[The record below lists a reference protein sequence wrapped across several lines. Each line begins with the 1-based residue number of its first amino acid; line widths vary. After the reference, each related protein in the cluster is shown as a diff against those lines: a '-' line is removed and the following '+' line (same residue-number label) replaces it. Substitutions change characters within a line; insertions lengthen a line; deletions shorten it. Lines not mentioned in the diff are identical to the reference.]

1 MLEHSAL
8 AGLKHVTFETNGTQL
23 LSPRL
28 REVLLTRNFEVTW
41 SVSPKLSLSGESW
54 DAAIR
59 PQVLNSYQD
68 LRGSFLALKFVVEVE
83 EDVEEAERAILQYR
97 QAGVLPAALYVMP
110 VGGSAETYAANRASV
125 GAWAVKRG
133 WSFSP
138 RLHVDLF
145 GNRYGT

>member
-1 MLEHSAL
+1 LL
-8 AGLKHVTFETNGTQL
+8 ARQL
-23 LSPRL
+23 D
-28 REVLLTRNFEVTW
+28 VTW

-54 DAAIR
+54 AAAIR
-59 PQVLNSYQD
+59 PTVLNSYQE
-68 LRGSFLALKFVVEVE
+68 LSGSFLSLKFVVEIE
-83 EDVEEAERAILQYR
+83 EDIAEAEKAVLQYR

-110 VGGSAETYAANRASV
+110 VGGSAETYAANRTAV
-125 GAWAVKRG
+125 GAWALKRG